1 MRKDYKTPT
10 LNILPVEPSDLIA
23 VSITSVE
30 SGDTG
35 ITLGDDSDEEARVK
49 GQGDWNDLWDN

>member
-1 MRKDYKTPT
+1 MRKDYKSPA